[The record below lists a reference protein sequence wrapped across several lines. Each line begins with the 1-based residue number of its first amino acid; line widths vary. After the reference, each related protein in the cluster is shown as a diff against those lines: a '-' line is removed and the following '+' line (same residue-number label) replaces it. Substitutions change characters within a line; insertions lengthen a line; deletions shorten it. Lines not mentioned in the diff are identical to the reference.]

1 MDFGLGLVLSFT
13 DNASS
18 GMMGAINTLNLLAN
32 TASNTGSSIAAQ
44 LGTFS
49 ILADT
54 MGTSFLKAGTGIMG
68 MFTNLLGKV
77 QNVGSDF
84 ENFRITLTAL
94 YRDSGNA
101 AAEAEKQIKKL
112 LDFSIDSPFEVNDVK
127 DMLVVLKS
135 QGIEAFEQVKGSIS
149 GTRQEQLA
157 WIADLMAFKPDI
169 PAERW
174 KLAFTNFLGSAE
186 TKVLRNALD
195 MGEIEEILGH
205 SIGST
210 VSERMND
217 LIEIVDKTGIT
228 GLAKDLSGT
237 WQGVASNI
245 DDAWTRLYK
254 SIADNGV
261 FKNLKA
267 SFMSL
272 SAAILSLG
280 GDEIEAL
287 GKTIA
292 DGLNII
298 VAPVAAVTEKI
309 NGLIESFVRL
319 CQNNPELVKTV
330 MVVSA
335 IVGGLLVLSGVA
347 LKVASSVGYLVMGLK
362 MFGAVFSTVSTAM
375 KAGAL
380 KMLATLLPLTA
391 AIGLIHIAWRN
402 DFGGIR
408 TLLTDFMANI
418 RSSFSQARNAMSM
431 NVSGMVGYI
440 NDLENKGDFWSNITA
455 GMAKIGLTAKALAD
469 AWSDYTLSEDLYLK
483 CKELGILPLIE
494 AVLDLKW
501 RLEHFWKGF
510 KSGFDKG
517 LSTVVGFAKGFT
529 KNFNG
534 TIFQDLIDGATK
546 FFKAL
551 TNNDPAAWE
560 KLGEVIG
567 GLTFKFLLLAGVAK
581 IFGKFAPLI
590 TPLIMVFSLLGKVL
604 IPIGTLLRGISVI
617 LGPIFSLISSLGS
630 AIFGVFSPLLHLLVS
645 GIGTLISAAGS
656 LMGVGT
662 SLATLFSNTIGIAL
676 KFCMGLIQ
684 GVAGVIQIFLIPI
697 IVFAMTRWDE
707 FKEKIL
713 GVWTTLK
720 EEAGAI
726 WGAIRDGLIS
736 IWNNLSKAVG
746 SVATKFNELKDRFV
760 SFGNSVKDT
769 PVVQFLAEIGKICV
783 DTVIPAVQGILHIFS
798 TVFQSVWNVVVT
810 VFNAI
815 VSTISSALNSIMG
828 IIGGVLDIIQGIFT
842 GDLDM
847 IWNGVK
853 SVFGNIFSF
862 IGSILGNIASI
873 IGSVLEGILNIWTSI
888 WETIWNIVKGFF
900 SSIAETIGNLL
911 SGVSDTAASIWDTI
925 CDVFNTVIDFITG
938 LPSKAIEWGKD
949 FIQGIVDGIMAGIE
963 WIADAAKGVADT
975 ITSFLHF
982 SVPDEG
988 PLTEYESWMPD
999 FMQGLADSMTNSQ
1012 DVVISAIQNFTTHI
1026 KTVLNQ
1032 EVMQAFKMFSEQW
1045 VSGMQ
1050 ALSQS
1055 TKSMIEMF
1063 QSGFNNMKSGLQ
1075 LVSQSFQQ
1083 LSVSSKKAF
1092 SGMSSGFSQISSAS
1106 GKLGTEYSSMF
1117 SKMLSVTKSSVNNMT
1132 SLFKNMLKVY
1142 TSSITSMKNTQ
1153 TSVFNSMASAV
1164 SSSFG
1169 NMSSSIQSAM
1179 SAAVSTVSSAI
1190 ISMRNAVA
1198 NINWQLPRLKL
1209 PHFRVAGSF
1218 DLQTKPPTVPRIDTD
1233 WYAKGGVFSSPTIIG
1248 VGEQG
1253 KEAVVPLE
1261 NNLGWIS
1268 ELSRM
1273 ITDTMS
1279 SQNTFTPVNS
1289 SYHAPVSNT
1298 TANKYLTSNVT
1309 NNNRS
1314 DNIQNDNSVTFGP
1327 GSIQITVK
1335 DASEESAIKMAKYV
1349 MSYIKR
1355 QTELDRMASYN

>member
-13 DNASS
+13 DNASG
-18 GMMGAINTLNLLAN
+18 GMLNAINTLNLLSD
-32 TASNTGSSIAAQ
+32 TASGAGSSIAAQ

-54 MGTSFLKAGTGIMG
+54 MGSAFIKAGTGITG
-68 MFTNLLGKV
+68 MFTNLLGNV
-77 QNVGSDF
+77 QRVGSDF

-94 YRDSGNA
+94 YRDSGDA

-174 KLAFTNFLGSAE
+174 KLAFTNFLGSSE

-228 GLAKDLSGT
+228 GLAKDLSDT

-261 FKNLKA
+261 FKNLKD

-272 SAAILSLG
+272 SAAILTLE

-292 DGLNII
+292 GGLNII

-309 NGLIESFVRL
+309 NGLVESFVRL

-330 MVVSA
+330 MVITA

-362 MFGAVFSTVSTAM
+362 MFGTVFSTVSTAM

-380 KMLATLLPLTA
+380 KMLATLLPLTV
-391 AIGLIHIAWRN
+391 AIGLIHIAWKN

-418 RSSFSQARNAMSM
+418 RTAFSQARNAMSM

-440 NDLENKGDFWSNITA
+440 NDLESKGDFWSNITA

-510 KSGFDKG
+510 KAGFSKG
-517 LSTVVGFAKGFT
+517 LSVVVDFVKGFT
-529 KNFNG
+529 KNLNG

-560 KLGEVIG
+560 KLGETIG
-567 GLTFKFLLLAGVAK
+567 GLTAKFLLVAGAIK
-581 IFGKFAPLI
+581 LFEKFTTTL
-590 TPLIMVFSLLGKVL
+590 TPLVTVFSLLSKLVSPLVL
-604 IPIGTLLRGISVI
+604 VFKGLFYIIK
-617 LGPIFSLISSLGS
+617 PIFGLFGSLGS
-630 AIFGVFSPLLHLLVS
+630 IFGALSTVFS
-645 GIGTLISAAGS
+645 TLIGFVSTFLTSLGS
-656 LMGVGT
+656 LIGVGT
-662 SLATLFSNTIGIAL
+662 SLSTLFTATLGAAFN
-676 KFCMGLIQ
+676 FCMVLIQ
-684 GVAGVIQIFLIPI
+684 GIVGVLEIFLIPI
-697 IVFAMTRWDE
+697 IVYAMTCWED
-707 FKEKIL
+707 FKEKLLSI
-713 GVWTTLK
+713 WTTLK
-720 EEAGAI
+720 DEASAI
-726 WGAIRDGLIS
+726 WGSIKDGLMS
-736 IWNNLSKAVG
+736 IWNNLKEAVG
-746 SVATKFNELKDRFV
+746 SVAAKFNELKERFV

-963 WIADAAKGVADT
+963 WVADAAKGVADT

-1026 KTVLNQ
+1026 KTALNQ

-1063 QSGFNNMKSGLQ
+1063 QSGFNNMRSGLQ

-1106 GKLGTEYSSMF
+1106 GKLGTGYSSMF

-1169 NMSSSIQSAM
+1169 SMSSSIQSAM

-1289 SYHAPVSNT
+1289 SYHAPVGNT